1 MPTELTPE
9 DRRAKVL
16 ADLQEAINDKDALL
30 RNPEA
35 HTGPLTEQVKA
46 AYRQGV
52 IDADDQRG
60 YLEWIDSAQAWAVEE
75 LLTRELNQ

>member
-1 MPTELTPE
+1 MLTEQTPE
-9 DRRAKVL
+9 DRRAQVL
-16 ADLQEAINDKDALL
+16 ADLQEAIHDKETLL

-35 HTGPLTEQVKA
+35 HTQTLTEQVKA
-46 AYRQGV
+46 AFRQGV
-52 IDADDQRG
+52 IDADDQRE